1 VLLLLVK
8 SRKKRRSCWGK
19 KLAVME
25 IGLKEGA
32 CVVVVGEV
40 AEEEKK
46 LLGKEA
52 GGNGV
57 GVFDGYDPDAFSF
70 F

>member
-1 VLLLLVK
+1 MHREFIEKRKFMRVCWL
-8 SRKKRRSCWGK
+8 SRRWKF
-19 KLAVME
+19 
-25 IGLKEGA
+25 GLKEGA

-40 AEEEKK
+40 AEEDTK

-57 GVFDGYDPDAFSF
+57 GVFDGCDSDAFSF

>member
-1 VLLLLVK
+1 
-8 SRKKRRSCWGK
+8 
-19 KLAVME
+19 ME